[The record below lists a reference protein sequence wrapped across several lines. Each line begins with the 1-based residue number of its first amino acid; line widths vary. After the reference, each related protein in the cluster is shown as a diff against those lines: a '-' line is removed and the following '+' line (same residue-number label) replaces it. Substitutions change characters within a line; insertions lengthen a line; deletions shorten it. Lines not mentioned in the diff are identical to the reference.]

1 MALQAFPGAVMG
13 ELEGQT
19 AIVTGAAQGL
29 GRAIAL
35 ELLERGANLALCDL
49 QGDKLE
55 ALARKRA
62 AAGAIHWARVDLAA
76 AREIRDFAAAAQA
89 RFGQVDILVNNAGVH
104 PLRAIG
110 EVDEAE
116 WDRVLG
122 VNLKAPFLLCQ
133 AVLPGMR
140 RRRYGRIINIAS
152 EAGRTGGSVP
162 SPHYTASKGGLL
174 TFTRN
179 LALEVGAE
187 GITVNAVCPG
197 RIGGKV
203 GPTVSPEE
211 DARFTAR
218 SLVKRLGTA
227 EEVAY
232 AVAFLASPRAGF
244 ITGAT
249 LDVNGGSLRD

>member
-1 MALQAFPGAVMG
+1 MG

-35 ELLERGANLALCDL
+35 ELLGRGASLALCDL
-49 QGDKLE
+49 QGARLE
-55 ALARKRA
+55 ALAQA
-62 AAGAIHWARVDLAA
+62 AAGAGTIHWAQVDLGV
-76 AREIRDFAAAAQA
+76 ARDLQAFAAAVEE
-89 RFGQVDILVNNAGVH
+89 RFGRVDILVNNAGVH
-104 PLRAIG
+104 ALAPID
-110 EVDEAE
+110 EVGEAE
-116 WDRVLG
+116 WDRVLA

-133 AVLPGMR
+133 ALLPGMR
-140 RRRYGRIINIAS
+140 QRRYGRIVNIGS
-152 EAGRTGGSVP
+152 ESGKTGGTVP
-162 SPHYTASKGGLL
+162 APHTTASKGGLL
-174 TFTRN
+174 AFTRN

-203 GPTVSPEE
+203 GPTVAPEE
-211 DARFTAR
+211 DRRFLER
-218 SLVKRLGTA
+218 SLVKRLGTP

-244 ITGAT
+244 ITGAA
-249 LDVNGGSLRD
+249 LDVNGGSLRG